1 MQSTTCMQCPTT
13 TEVSE
18 ELGDAPPCMLVCLYG
33 CVQGAATMAGHAQR
47 TTPRSAHPLLSGC
60 PTLCPAGRGG
70 GHYTAYC
77 RMPEGLGDGR
87 WYTFDDSHVSEMAEG
102 GVNTSSAYVLFYR
115 RQGSLVDVEA
125 LLERHQQQQEQQAA
139 AAAAAAGDEQP
150 LGVPG
155 GGGSSTLGK
164 RQPDTIEEE
173 EEDDMEP
180 LDSRDDIPAAGAIE
194 ID

>member
-60 PTLCPAGRGG
+60 PTLCPAGMGG

-87 WYTFDDSHVSEMAEG
+87 WYTFDDSHVSESG
-102 GVNTSSAYVLFYR
+102 TSSSRSSKRRRQRR
-115 RQGSLVDVEA
+115 RQGTSSRWGCPAGAA
-125 LLERHQQQQEQQAA
+125 LARWASGSQTRLRKRRRMTWNLWTHGTTSPRQGPLRLTSQAA
-139 AAAAAAGDEQP
+139 I
-150 LGVPG
+150 L
-155 GGGSSTLGK
+155 
-164 RQPDTIEEE
+164 
-173 EEDDMEP
+173 
-180 LDSRDDIPAAGAIE
+180 
-194 ID
+194 

>member
-1 MQSTTCMQCPTT
+1 M
-13 TEVSE
+13 
-18 ELGDAPPCMLVCLYG
+18 
-33 CVQGAATMAGHAQR
+33 
-47 TTPRSAHPLLSGC
+47 
-60 PTLCPAGRGG
+60 GG

-115 RQGSLVDVEA
+115 RQGSLVDVQA
-125 LLERHQQQQEQQAA
+125 LLERHQQQQQQQQEA
-139 AAAAAAGDEQP
+139 AAAAAAGDEQQQR
-150 LGVPG
+150 

-173 EEDDMEP
+173 EDDAMEP